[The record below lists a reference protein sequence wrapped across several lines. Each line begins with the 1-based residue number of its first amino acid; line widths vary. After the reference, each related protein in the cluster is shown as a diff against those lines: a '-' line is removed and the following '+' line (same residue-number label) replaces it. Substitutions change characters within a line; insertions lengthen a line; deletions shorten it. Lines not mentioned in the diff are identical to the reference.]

1 MREDVTPDSGLSPE
15 AVTAEANAL
24 PAFELSAEVRRRF
37 DAALGLFAGRRACQ
51 SRPLITCL
59 SGGADSSALA
69 LLAEDHA
76 RRTSRQHS
84 AIIIDHGI
92 RPAAAYEAARTA
104 QRMQDRGIAATIH
117 KVAATA
123 PATGLQAWAR
133 EQRYAIAMTLAREQ
147 RAALLLGQHADDQA
161 ETVWMRLQRGS
172 GLAGL
177 AAMRASGCRDDVP
190 LLRPLLGVRRGAL
203 EDICRIN
210 GMAWECDPSNAD
222 WRFERV
228 RVRAALANMTDAGPQ
243 LLRLA
248 AAAAAID
255 DRLMQIVVETHR
267 LIRLS
272 ADGSAILDASLADMP
287 PAVCRRLLS
296 QVIRQVG
303 GRPYPPGTEALDRLA
318 ARLRQ
323 GWTSTL
329 GGCRLR
335 LVAGG
340 KGGGGGDGA
349 NWHVTAETG
358 RQPVMQQLQA
368 GNRVVYGGR
377 WLVHSPVAGCVRPF
391 DTLPRGRDD
400 SWRGVPGWQG
410 LSAAVRA
417 SLPVVEGLDGKCVYP
432 HLQSND
438 IAGYGAV
445 SATAVFLPFAADI
458 DAVSRQGLARRPSDT

>member
-1 MREDVTPDSGLSPE
+1 M
-15 AVTAEANAL
+15 TAGTNL
-24 PAFELSAEVRRRF
+24 PAVFELSADARRRF
-37 DAALGLFAGRRACQ
+37 DAALGAFASGAAPH

-76 RRTSRQHS
+76 RRTGRQHS

-104 QRMQDRGIAATIH
+104 QRMQDRGIAVTIH
-117 KVAATA
+117 KVAAMA
-123 PATGLQAWAR
+123 PASGVQAWAR
-133 EQRYAIAMTLAREQ
+133 DQRYAIAMALAREQ

-177 AAMRASGCRDDVP
+177 AAMRITGCRDDVP
-190 LLRPLLGVRRGAL
+190 VLRPLLGFRRGVL

-222 WRFERV
+222 RRFERV
-228 RVRAALANMTDAGPQ
+228 RVRAALASMTDAGPQ
-243 LLRLA
+243 LLRLS

-255 DRLMQIVVETHR
+255 DRLMQIVGETQR

-323 GWTSTL
+323 GRTSTL

-335 LVAGG
+335 LAAGG
-340 KGGGGGDGA
+340 TGGDDGA

-368 GNRVVYGGR
+368 GNSIVWGGR
-377 WLVHSPVAGCVRPF
+377 WLVYSPVAGCVRPF
-391 DTLPRGRDD
+391 DTLPRGHDD
-400 SWRGVPGWQG
+400 SWRGVLGWQG
-410 LSAAVRA
+410 LTAAVRA

-432 HLQSND
+432 HLTYRD

-458 DAVSRQGLARRPSDT
+458 DTVPRQGLASRPGDT